1 MGHGFLIS
9 SDLPGV
15 TPSDEV
21 TSKYFCTALK
31 SDIPTLKTNKNTIP
45 DITLPLRNMSLPEK
59 TRKILEELELE
70 SDFLSSDS
78 SLSDP
83 PSDLDLDFDLEDD
96 LTLYPTPKV
105 SPSKSPHFLPRATA
119 SGPSTPVKRTN
130 FLEPKISKTPRPK
143 RLKISPYFP
152 KTPDPPQSCLPF
164 PPIDAP
170 SFGLVQEQLAH
181 EPFKL
186 LIATIFLN
194 RTRGGVALP
203 VLFKVFERY
212 PTIDAMASADLA
224 DFVFMIRCLGFQNQ
238 RAKKCIAIAQ
248 LWQTDPPIKNKRYRK
263 LHYPRKLDGRDVPAD
278 ECLDDE
284 DPRVAWEIAHL
295 PGVGAYSLDS
305 WRIFCRDELR
315 GLTKDWKGTDSA
327 VHGFVPEWKSVLP
340 QDKELRAYLTWMWL
354 KEGWVWDCH
363 SGDLTPAGDKT
374 LRAARREGV
383 AHEEDGNWVLQT
395 SPVKKAP
402 NGLHAMD

>member
-1 MGHGFLIS
+1 VGHGFLIS

-15 TPSDEV
+15 TPGDEV
-21 TSKYFCTALK
+21 ISKYFCTAPK
-31 SDIPTLKTNKNTIP
+31 TDIPTPKTNTNAFL
-45 DITLPLRNMSLPEK
+45 DITSPLLDMSLPEK
-59 TRKILEELELE
+59 TRKFLEDLDLS

-83 PSDLDLDFDLEDD
+83 PSDLDDVLA
-96 LTLYPTPKV
+96 LYPTPEI
-105 SPSKSPHFLPRATA
+105 SPSKNLHFLALERT
-119 SGPSTPVKRTN
+119 SGPSTHVNRTK
-130 FLEPKISKTPRPK
+130 FLEPGISRDPRPK
-143 RLKISPYFP
+143 QPKISPYFP

-203 VLFKVFERY
+203 VLFKAFERY
-212 PTIDAMASADLA
+212 PTIHAMASADLA
-224 DFVFMIRCLGFQNQ
+224 EFVSMIRCLGFQNQ
-238 RAKKCIAIAQ
+238 RAKKCIGIAQ
-248 LWQTDPPIKNKRYRK
+248 LWQTDPPVKNKRYRK
-263 LHYPRKLDGRDVPAD
+263 IHYPKKLDGRDIPAD
-278 ECLDDE
+278 EYLDDE
-284 DPRVAWEIAHL
+284 DPRAAWEIAHL

-315 GLTKDWKGTDSA
+315 GLAKDWKGTGSD
-327 VHGFVPEWKSVLP
+327 VRGFVPEWKSVLP

-402 NGLHAMD
+402 NGLHAID

>member
-1 MGHGFLIS
+1 VGHGFLIS

-21 TSKYFCTALK
+21 TSKYFCTVLK
-31 SDIPTLKTNKNTIP
+31 TDIPTSKTNTNAIL
-45 DITLPLRNMSLPEK
+45 DITSPLLDMSLPAK
-59 TRKILEELELE
+59 TRKILEEMHLS

-83 PSDLDLDFDLEDD
+83 PSDLDLDLDDD
-96 LTLYPTPKV
+96 LALYPTPKI
-105 SPSKSPHFLPRATA
+105 SHSKSPHFMPPESA
-119 SGPSTPVKRTN
+119 SGPRTPVKRTK
-130 FLEPKISKTPRPK
+130 FLEPEISKDPRPK
-143 RLKISPYFP
+143 RPKISPYFP
-152 KTPDPPQSCLPF
+152 KVPDPPQSCLPF

-170 SFGLVQEQLAH
+170 FFGLVQEQLAH

-212 PTIDAMASADLA
+212 PTIHAMASADLTEL
-224 DFVFMIRCLGFQNQ
+224 VSMIRCLGFQNQ
-238 RAKKCIAIAQ
+238 RAKKCIGIAQ
-248 LWQTDPPIKNKRYRK
+248 LWQSDPPVKNKRYRK
-263 LHYPRKLDGRDVPAD
+263 LHYPKKLDGRDIPAD
-278 ECLDDE
+278 EYLDDE
-284 DPRVAWEIAHL
+284 DPRAAWEIAHL

-315 GLTKDWKGTDSA
+315 GLAKDWKGTGSD

-363 SGDLTPAGDKT
+363 SGDLTPAGEKM